1 MLPMEAEQMRKEDG
15 DMTLSEKILMLRKQ
29 KGWSQEELAEQLGV
43 SRQSVSKW
51 ESGTSLPDLNRI
63 LDLSRLFSVSTDFL
77 LKEEEVLEE
86 EPEPPDPEQGT
97 CSGEKPEDG
106 AEEQV
111 LEGEWVTPEEMEDE
125 NGKYYRR
132 VSFSEALDYLEQMGE
147 YGRQVGRGIML
158 CIYAPA
164 ALMGS
169 VAAVS
174 LAMGNSV
181 RAENVAGGLGTML
194 LLLLVAWAVTIFIG
208 SGSKIEKYQYLS
220 KKHYILEPEVAEAVQ
235 EEKEAFENIYR
246 KSMMVGICMC
256 IVSVIPV
263 LLAGIF
269 DSQEVL
275 VLMGVVLMFLI
286 VGVGVHL
293 IVSATVVREA
303 QETLLKRGM
312 TEEEAAERI
321 IKKKKKK
328 GGLKKYEDSYWIL
341 ITVIYLVCSF
351 ASMKWWGTWIIFVAA
366 AAVWEFLTAAK
377 Q

>member
-1 MLPMEAEQMRKEDG
+1 MLPMETEQMRKEDG

-51 ESGTSLPDLNRI
+51 ESGTSLPDLNRV

-77 LKEEEVLEE
+77 LKEEEVMEE

-147 YGRQVGRGIML
+147 YGRQVGRGVML

-220 KKHYILEPEVAEAVQ
+220 KKHYILEPGVAEAVQ

-321 IKKKKKK
+321 IKKKEEK
-328 GGLKKYEDSYWIL
+328 GRTEKI
-341 ITVIYLVCSF
+341 
-351 ASMKWWGTWIIFVAA
+351 
-366 AAVWEFLTAAK
+366 
-377 Q
+377 

>member
-1 MLPMEAEQMRKEDG
+1 MLPMETEQMRKEDG

-51 ESGTSLPDLNRI
+51 ESGTSLPDLNRV

-77 LKEEEVLEE
+77 LKEEEVMEE

-147 YGRQVGRGIML
+147 YGRQVGRGVML

-220 KKHYILEPEVAEAVQ
+220 KKHYILEPGVAEAVQ

>member
-1 MLPMEAEQMRKEDG
+1 MEAEQMRKEDG

-77 LKEEEVLEE
+77 LKEEETMEE
-86 EPEPPDPEQGT
+86 ETEPPDPEQELF
-97 CSGEKPEDG
+97 SGEKTGNET
-106 AEEQV
+106 EEQV
-111 LEGEWVTPEEMEDE
+111 LEGEWVAPEEMEDE

-147 YGRQVGRGIML
+147 YGRQLGRGVML
-158 CIYAPA
+158 CIFAPA
-164 ALMGS
+164 ALVGS
-169 VAAVS
+169 VAAGSV
-174 LAMGNSV
+174 AMGNSV
-181 RAENVAGGLGTML
+181 RAENIAGGIGTVL
-194 LLLLVAWAVTIFIG
+194 LLLLIAWAVVIFIG
-208 SGSKIEKYQYLS
+208 SASKIEKYQYLS
-220 KKHYILEPEVAEAVQ
+220 KKHYILEPGVAEAVQ
-235 EEKEAFENIYR
+235 EEKEAFEDVYR
-246 KSMMVGICMC
+246 KSVMVGVCMC
-256 IVSVIPV
+256 IVSVVPV
-263 LLAGIF
+263 LLAGIS
-269 DSQEVL
+269 DSKEVL

-293 IVSATVVREA
+293 IVSATVIREA

-312 TEEEAAERI
+312 TEEEAAERV

>member
-77 LKEEEVLEE
+77 LKEEEVMEE

-220 KKHYILEPEVAEAVQ
+220 KKHYILEPGVAEAVQ

-312 TEEEAAERI
+312 TEEEAVERI

>member
-1 MLPMEAEQMRKEDG
+1 MRKEDG
-15 DMTLSEKILMLRKQ
+15 DMSLSEKILMLRKQ

-63 LDLSRLFSVSTDFL
+63 LDLSQLFSVSTDFL
-77 LKEEEVLEE
+77 LKEEETMEE
-86 EPEPPDPEQGT
+86 ETEPPDPEQELF
-97 CSGEKPEDG
+97 SGEKTGNET
-106 AEEQV
+106 EEQV
-111 LEGEWVTPEEMEDE
+111 LEGEWVAPEEMEDE

-147 YGRQVGRGIML
+147 YGRQLGRGVML
-158 CIYAPA
+158 CIFAPA
-164 ALMGS
+164 ALVGS
-169 VAAVS
+169 VAAGSV
-174 LAMGNSV
+174 AMGNSV
-181 RAENVAGGLGTML
+181 RAENIAGGIGTVL
-194 LLLLVAWAVTIFIG
+194 LLLLIAWAIVIFIG
-208 SGSKIEKYQYLS
+208 SASKIEKYQYLS
-220 KKHYILEPEVAEAVQ
+220 KKHYILEPGVAEAVQ
-235 EEKEAFENIYR
+235 EEKEAFEDVYR
-246 KSMMVGICMC
+246 KSVMVGVCMC
-256 IVSVIPV
+256 IVSVVPV
-263 LLAGIF
+263 LLAGIS
-269 DSQEVL
+269 DSKEVL

-293 IVSATVVREA
+293 IVSATVIREA

-341 ITVIYLVCSF
+341 ITLIYLVSSF
-351 ASMKWWGTWIIFVAA
+351 ATMKWWGTWIIFVAA

>member
-1 MLPMEAEQMRKEDG
+1 MLPMETEQMRKEDG

-77 LKEEEVLEE
+77 LKEEEVMEE

-147 YGRQVGRGIML
+147 YGRQVGRGVML

-220 KKHYILEPEVAEAVQ
+220 KKHYILEPGVAEAVQ

>member
-77 LKEEEVLEE
+77 LKEEEVMEE

-147 YGRQVGRGIML
+147 YGRQVGRGVML

-164 ALMGS
+164 ALMGA

-220 KKHYILEPEVAEAVQ
+220 KKHYILEPGVAEAVQ

-275 VLMGVVLMFLI
+275 VLMGVVLMFLL

>member
-29 KGWSQEELAEQLGV
+29 KGWSQEELAEQVGV

-77 LKEEEVLEE
+77 LKEEEVMEE

-147 YGRQVGRGIML
+147 YGRQVGRGVML

-220 KKHYILEPEVAEAVQ
+220 KKHYILEPGVAEAVQ

-293 IVSATVVREA
+293 IVSATVVREV

>member
-1 MLPMEAEQMRKEDG
+1 METEQMRKEDG

-51 ESGTSLPDLNRI
+51 ESGTSLPDLNRV

-77 LKEEEVLEE
+77 LKEEEVMEE

-147 YGRQVGRGIML
+147 YGRQVGRGVML

-220 KKHYILEPEVAEAVQ
+220 KKHYILEPGVAEAVQ

>member
-1 MLPMEAEQMRKEDG
+1 MS
-15 DMTLSEKILMLRKQ
+15 LSEKILMLRKQ

-77 LKEEEVLEE
+77 LKEEETMEE
-86 EPEPPDPEQGT
+86 ETEPPDPDQELF
-97 CSGEKPEDG
+97 SGEKTGNET
-106 AEEQV
+106 EEQV
-111 LEGEWVTPEEMEDE
+111 LEGEWVAPEEMEDE

-147 YGRQVGRGIML
+147 YGRQLGRGVML
-158 CIYAPA
+158 CIFAPA
-164 ALMGS
+164 ALVGS
-169 VAAVS
+169 VAAGSV
-174 LAMGNSV
+174 AMGNSV
-181 RAENVAGGLGTML
+181 RAENIAGGIGTVL
-194 LLLLVAWAVTIFIG
+194 LLLLIAWAVVIFIG
-208 SGSKIEKYQYLS
+208 SASKIEKYQYLS
-220 KKHYILEPEVAEAVQ
+220 KKHYILEPGVAEAVQ
-235 EEKEAFENIYR
+235 EEKEAFEDVYR
-246 KSMMVGICMC
+246 KSVMVGVCMC
-256 IVSVIPV
+256 IVSVVPV
-263 LLAGIF
+263 LLAGIS
-269 DSQEVL
+269 DSKEVL

-293 IVSATVVREA
+293 IVSATVIREA

-366 AAVWEFLTAAK
+366 AAVWEFLTVAK